1 MLKKLLCFILS
12 ALLLCACL
20 PASAEDEASPYVDI
34 WIENSGYGTL
44 ILFADGTSIMT
55 YFDDT
60 TTECHWEVTQEGA
73 KFTDGQWLNSPMEL
87 LDENTLSVSN
97 GWAVFTRQGAEPTGV
112 ELNATPVGDEGAP
125 FFGTWT
131 LDSLSFDGESYSAAT
146 FGMNMII
153 TLNQDGTAIS
163 QEDTLS
169 ETTTWYAENGYAV
182 VDGLL
187 LSINADGQLVLEE
200 DGAMMIF
207 LRGEGESSSEE
218 LSEEEMLLALLA
230 MMDQLDADE
239 QDLSALP
246 EALQGFVGEWYMVY
260 TATGGLTGDLRTM
273 GVNCTLTLNADG
285 TGSIDFPT
293 HEDATWY
300 DDEGIVRFGESGM
313 PMTLLEGGFL
323 QYGSEMGGY
332 MIFSQDELAVFDPAI
347 LAPAAAPAATET
359 PVAPAEVFT
368 SNEDYLNRRF
378 VVASY
383 TMAGQT
389 YDASTLGVEY
399 ALFFRENGTCDFT
412 LAGMEM
418 PNLPWGLDQV
428 AVGLTKVDAFA
439 INYYGTAFNAVPTP
453 TGFDLDYY
461 GTMTLHFVPAE

>member
-20 PASAEDEASPYVDI
+20 PASAEDAASPYVDI

-73 KFTDGQWLNSPMEL
+73 RFTDGQWLNSPMEL

-97 GWAVFTRQGAEPTGV
+97 GWAVFTRQGAEPSGV
-112 ELNATPVGDEGAP
+112 ELNATPVGEEGAP

-146 FGMNMII
+146 FGMNMVI

-187 LSINADGQLVLEE
+187 FSINADGQLVVEE

-207 LRGEGESSSEE
+207 QRGEDGSPAEE

-230 MMDQLDADE
+230 MMDQLNADE

-273 GVNCTLTLNADG
+273 GVTCTLTLNADG

-293 HEDATWY
+293 YEDATWY
-300 DDEGIVRFGESGM
+300 DDEGIVQDAQIAKN
-313 PMTLLEGGFL
+313 LGFT
-323 QYGSEMGGY
+323 GKASISPRHVEV
-332 MIFSQDELAVFDPAI
+332 INAVFSPTQQEVDYAYEVMEAI
-347 LAPAAAPAATET
+347 ALAKSQGKGAISLRGKMIDAPIVTR
-359 PVAPAEVFT
+359 AERT
-368 SNEDYLNRRF
+368 I
-378 VVASY
+378 A
-383 TMAGQT
+383 MA
-389 YDASTLGVEY
+389 E
-399 ALFFRENGTCDFT
+399 AL
-412 LAGMEM
+412 GMERG
-418 PNLPWGLDQV
+418 N
-428 AVGLTKVDAFA
+428 
-439 INYYGTAFNAVPTP
+439 
-453 TGFDLDYY
+453 
-461 GTMTLHFVPAE
+461 

>member
-20 PASAEDEASPYVDI
+20 PASAEDAASPYVDI

-60 TTECHWEVTQEGA
+60 TTECHWEVTPEGA

-97 GWAVFTRQGAEPTGV
+97 GWAVFTRQGAEPSGV

-146 FGMNMII
+146 FGMNMVI
-153 TLNQDGTAIS
+153 TLNQDGTAVS

-187 LSINADGQLVLEE
+187 FSINADGQLVVEE

-207 LRGEGESSSEE
+207 LRGEGE
-218 LSEEEMLLALLA
+218 
-230 MMDQLDADE
+230 
-239 QDLSALP
+239 
-246 EALQGFVGEWYMVY
+246 
-260 TATGGLTGDLRTM
+260 
-273 GVNCTLTLNADG
+273 
-285 TGSIDFPT
+285 
-293 HEDATWY
+293 
-300 DDEGIVRFGESGM
+300 
-313 PMTLLEGGFL
+313 
-323 QYGSEMGGY
+323 
-332 MIFSQDELAVFDPAI
+332 
-347 LAPAAAPAATET
+347 
-359 PVAPAEVFT
+359 
-368 SNEDYLNRRF
+368 
-378 VVASY
+378 
-383 TMAGQT
+383 
-389 YDASTLGVEY
+389 
-399 ALFFRENGTCDFT
+399 
-412 LAGMEM
+412 
-418 PNLPWGLDQV
+418 
-428 AVGLTKVDAFA
+428 
-439 INYYGTAFNAVPTP
+439 
-453 TGFDLDYY
+453 
-461 GTMTLHFVPAE
+461 